1 VTEASS
7 GPEADS
13 ESEHRSIATRVRS
26 GRERLG
32 FFRRR
37 WPALDAAFETY
48 ERDRDVNGNI
58 FAGAVAFRLFLWL
71 LPLTLVLV
79 VLLAFIVSSGGEV
92 TETVKA
98 FGISNESAIEIAK
111 NLSRSDSSRW
121 WLLALGLF
129 ALYGASIAV
138 AKVVHRA
145 HALAWGSSESRLRSH
160 PKVAG
165 LVLAIAGLVLAVTGI
180 AARVRALSGA
190 GWFLRIG
197 LLALYAGVWIVVSWV
212 LPHRDAP
219 VVRLLPGAI
228 AFALGVVA
236 LHLLTVTY
244 FVHKLDSASELYGG
258 LGTAFVLLL
267 WLYLVA
273 RLVVASAVVNATL
286 YDRSLREGS
295 AGGD

>member
-1 VTEASS
+1 MTESDARGDGGS
-7 GPEADS
+7 GSLVQRA
-13 ESEHRSIATRVRS
+13 RARVD
-26 GRERLG
+26 RLLELRYR
-32 FFRRR
+32 F
-37 WPALDAAFETY
+37 PTVDAAFETY

-79 VLLAFIVSSGGEV
+79 VLLAFIVSGGGEV
-92 TETVKA
+92 TDTLNS
-98 FGISNESAIEIAK
+98 FGISNESAITIAR
-111 NLSRSDSSRW
+111 NLSRSTSSRW

-129 ALYGASIAV
+129 ALYGASITV

-145 HALAWGSSESRLRSH
+145 HALAWGSRESRLRSH

-165 LVLAIAGLVLAVTGI
+165 IVVAIAGLVFAVTGI

-190 GWFLRIG
+190 GWFLRLG
-197 LLALYAGVWIVVSWV
+197 LLVLYTGVWIVVSWV

-228 AFALGVVA
+228 AFALGVA
-236 LHLLTVTY
+236 GLHLLTVTY
-244 FVHKLDSASELYGG
+244 FAHKLDSASELYGG

-273 RLVVASAVVNATL
+273 RLIVASAVVNATL
-286 YDRSLREGS
+286 WDRSLRAGS
-295 AGGD
+295 AGSD

>member
-1 VTEASS
+1 MTDDTAAPE
-7 GPEADS
+7 PEAG
-13 ESEHRSIATRVRS
+13 HRSIADRVRA
-26 GRERLG
+26 GREEVGR
-32 FFRRR
+32 FRRR

-48 ERDRDVNGNI
+48 ERDREVNGNI

-71 LPLTLVLV
+71 LPLTLVMV
-79 VLLAFIVSSGGEV
+79 VLLAFVVSSGGEV
-92 TETVKA
+92 TETVKS
-98 FGISNESAIEIAK
+98 FGISNESAIEIAN
-111 NLSRSDSSRW
+111 NLSRSTSSRW

-129 ALYGASIAV
+129 ALYGASITV
-138 AKVVHRA
+138 AKVVHRS
-145 HALAWGSSESRLRSH
+145 HALAWGSVESRLRSH

-165 LVLAIAGLVLAVTGI
+165 LVVAIAGLVFAVTGI
-180 AARVRALSGA
+180 AARVRALSGP
-190 GWFLRIG
+190 GWFLRLG
-197 LLALYAGVWIVVSWV
+197 LLALYAGVWIAVSWV

-228 AFALGVVA
+228 AFAFGVA
-236 LHLLTVTY
+236 GLHLLTVTY
-244 FVHKLDSASELYGG
+244 FAHKLDSASELYGG

-286 YDRSLREGS
+286 YDRSQRLRS